1 MNDHFTFILF
11 NSTFVLFPS
20 KKGIFLLICLD
31 LTTKQSLPVKHYISK
46 IDLTHPKQLKTL
58 VENRSIFN
66 LERCELNVFESYLE
80 AFQVP
85 LTFNDLVITS
95 MVRGKK
101 VMHLPEKPSFDYIPG
116 ETVIV
121 GSNETM
127 VIDFPEATIENPTQ
141 CIALAVDNQYIKQT
155 VDYLNNYYNSD
166 KESQT
171 DWDLA
176 FNHYHFENDNEV
188 SGLINKLIR
197 ICRGSDITKDIFAD
211 LSLKE
216 LLIRLLQS
224 QHLYQVAESSST
236 QANKSRQHQ
245 ILNFINHHLTEQ
257 IIIDD
262 LSKKA
267 HMCRND
273 FFKWFKQQFGIT
285 PLDYINRER
294 IKLAKRLLNDT
305 NKSITAI
312 SYECGFSDVNYFVR
326 LFKSKESITP
336 GKYRECIENAM
347 AI

>member
-1 MNDHFTFILF
+1 M
-11 NSTFVLFPS
+11 
-20 KKGIFLLICLD
+20 
-31 LTTKQSLPVKHYISK
+31 
-46 IDLTHPKQLKTL
+46 THPKQLKTL

-85 LTFNDLVITS
+85 LTFNDMVITS

-101 VMHLPEKPSFDYIPG
+101 VMHLPDKPSFDYLPG

-127 VIDFPEATIENPTQ
+127 VIDFPEATTQNPTQ
-141 CIALAVDNQYIKQT
+141 CIALAVDAHYIKQT
-155 VDYLNNYYNSD
+155 VEYLNSYYNQD
-166 KESQT
+166 KESTT
-171 DWDLA
+171 DWGLA

-188 SGLINKLIR
+188 SDLINKLIR

-224 QHLYQVAESSST
+224 QHLQQVFETADKQE
-236 QANKSRQHQ
+236 NKSRQHQ
-245 ILNFINHHLTEQ
+245 IIHFINHHLTEQ
-257 IIIDD
+257 IAIDD

-294 IKLAKRLLNDT
+294 IKLAKRMMND
-305 NKSITAI
+305 NHKSITTI
-312 SYECGFSDVNYFVR
+312 SYECGFNDVNYFVR
-326 LFKSKESITP
+326 LFKSKEGVTP
-336 GKYRECIENAM
+336 GNYRECLENKL
-347 AI
+347 IT